1 MKRWPW
7 PWYQSTAEV
16 MSNRSACDSSAPSD
30 KQPSYGIICM
40 TRARRLT
47 ESRDLP
53 LTAPP
58 LRGVESF
65 SGGWHLTLWEGNW
78 DAGKDE
84 AIQIAWTQHKN
95 SWRAQNCDQPEMNGS
110 TGHFSFYFFFL
121 MLKCSQNIA
130 PTKSFWNELNLMIFG
145 GKWKNPRTQGA
156 GVSRLTDATFI
167 THTHTHAPVG
177 NWSYRPRWN
186 IHIFRCWTQRYE
198 T

>member
-1 MKRWPW
+1 MKGWPW

-47 ESRDLP
+47 ESRDPP

-110 TGHFSFYFFFL
+110 TGHFSFYF
-121 MLKCSQNIA
+121 LKNFEMFSKYCSNKIILKWIESDDFRRKMKEPKNTRSRCVA
-130 PTKSFWNELNLMIFG
+130 LNGRDIHH
-145 GKWKNPRTQGA
+145 
-156 GVSRLTDATFI
+156 
-167 THTHTHAPVG
+167 THTHT
-177 NWSYRPRWN
+177 RT
-186 IHIFRCWTQRYE
+186 CW
-198 T
+198 